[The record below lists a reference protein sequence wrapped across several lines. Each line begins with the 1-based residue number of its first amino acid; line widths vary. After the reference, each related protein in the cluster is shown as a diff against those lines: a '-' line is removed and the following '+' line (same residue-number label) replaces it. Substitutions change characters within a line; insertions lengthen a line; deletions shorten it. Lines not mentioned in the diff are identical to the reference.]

1 MTTHVCLINSSFT
14 AALTPVIDLTISS
27 DNLVIVA
34 ESAYQKEAALLLS
47 IARIRG
53 YKGEIVLLPDT
64 HSTLD
69 IKLFMVDLFNR
80 LTNSDNDIWL
90 NATGGNRYHALAAFE
105 VAREFELPVYVVE
118 PNHDSL
124 FWLYPEDK
132 PAIPI
137 EDKLK
142 LHEYFTL
149 FGISLENCQPN
160 QGIQHAV
167 RKLTAKWCSDIEYY
181 RKGISALNYYAS
193 VAQDTDQ
200 VTLDETYNNNQALLD
215 ILEDLEQLGYLSIT
229 RDTITFSNQ
238 KNRFFCNGGWLEEW
252 CFATIKKLSA
262 RLPSIQDLS
271 YAVEVTR
278 QYNRREV
285 KNELDV
291 VALVNNKLHII
302 ECKTGKLNNESSN
315 QILYRLNSLTELIGD
330 TAGRAALV
338 TYNKV
343 PASVAARAVELD
355 INILGPDQLPNLT
368 SHLERWLANA

>member
-27 DNLVIVA
+27 DNLVIVT

-160 QGIQHAV
+160 QGIPQAV

-200 VTLDETYNNNQALLD
+200 ATLDETYNNNQALLD
-215 ILEDLEQLGYLSIT
+215 ILEDLEQLGYLSIS

-252 CFATIKKLSA
+252 CFATIKKLSS

-285 KNELDV
+285 KNELDL

-355 INILGPDQLPNLT
+355 INILGPDQLPNLS

>member
-27 DNLVIVA
+27 DNLVIVT

-160 QGIQHAV
+160 QGIPQAV

-291 VALVNNKLHII
+291 VALINNKLHII

-355 INILGPDQLPNLT
+355 IKILGPDQLPNLT
-368 SHLERWLANA
+368 SHLERWLAEA